1 MLGILLT
8 ILKIIGIILLVLI
21 GLILLAAAVILLVP
35 IRYHGEGARE
45 EKILSGNVKLTWL
58 LHMISASAS
67 LSEDGTKIRVCLF
80 GKTIY
85 PKTKKPPKK
94 SKAKKMP
101 KQEATKKSEK
111 SEKPKQQS
119 DTVSKEVATI
129 YEPQKPNP
137 ELPKKEKKN
146 VYEAPEA
153 KKMDEPESEKKQ
165 QSQKEKSARPDVKS
179 KFEDIKQKLLA
190 VKEKFIDSKAG
201 IQKIKNKIDY
211 WKNLLTSD
219 PMKEAMEFLWKKTK
233 GLLHHILP
241 RRMTG
246 RIHFGF
252 EDPSKTGK
260 TLAYFSMLYPF
271 TKENLVIEPE
281 FETEELILEG
291 DIAFRGRIRLGY
303 LVYVALSVVLN
314 KNIRRQ
320 YKRLRQG
327 GNKDGDQE
335 TGHGR
340 NLKGLEGF
348 VSSKTVVGEPIQ
360 VNDATIIPLVDMK
373 FGMGAGA
380 FKKNSDNKTAGGIG
394 ANISPCAVLI
404 IQKGMAKVVNIKN
417 QDLTTKIVD
426 MVPDLI
432 NRFTSKK
439 ADDPAVDEAVD
450 DILNDDKK

>member
-45 EKILSGNVKLTWL
+45 EKILSGSVKLTWL
-58 LHMISASAS
+58 LHMISASVS

-85 PKTKKPPKK
+85 PKTKKPPKQ

-101 KQEATKKSEK
+101 KQEAPKKSEK

-129 YEPQKPNP
+129 YEPQKPIP
-137 ELPKKEKKN
+137 ELPK
-146 VYEAPEA
+146 
-153 KKMDEPESEKKQ
+153 
-165 QSQKEKSARPDVKS
+165 KEKSARPDVKS
-179 KFEDIKQKLLA
+179 KFEAIKQKLLA

-327 GNKDGDQE
+327 GNKDGE
-335 TGHGR
+335 GR
-340 NLKGLEGF
+340 N
-348 VSSKTVVGEPIQ
+348 
-360 VNDATIIPLVDMK
+360 
-373 FGMGAGA
+373 
-380 FKKNSDNKTAGGIG
+380 
-394 ANISPCAVLI
+394 
-404 IQKGMAKVVNIKN
+404 
-417 QDLTTKIVD
+417 
-426 MVPDLI
+426 
-432 NRFTSKK
+432 
-439 ADDPAVDEAVD
+439 
-450 DILNDDKK
+450 

>member
-21 GLILLAAAVILLVP
+21 GLILLAVAVILLVP

-45 EKILSGNVKLTWL
+45 EKILSGSVKLTWL

-67 LSEDGTKIRVCLF
+67 LSEDGMKIRIGLF

-101 KQEATKKSEK
+101 KQEAPKKSEK

-129 YEPQKPNP
+129 YEPQKSIS
-137 ELPKKEKKN
+137 ELPK
-146 VYEAPEA
+146 
-153 KKMDEPESEKKQ
+153 
-165 QSQKEKSARPDVKS
+165 KEKSARPDVKS
-179 KFEDIKQKLLA
+179 KFDTIKQKLLA

-201 IQKIKNKIDY
+201 IQKVKNKIDY
-211 WKNLLTSD
+211 WKNMLTSA
-219 PMKEAMEFLWKKTK
+219 PMKEAMEVLWKKTK
-233 GLLHHILP
+233 GLIHHILP
-241 RRMTG
+241 RKITG

-327 GNKDGDQE
+327 GNKDGE
-335 TGHGR
+335 GR
-340 NLKGLEGF
+340 N
-348 VSSKTVVGEPIQ
+348 
-360 VNDATIIPLVDMK
+360 
-373 FGMGAGA
+373 
-380 FKKNSDNKTAGGIG
+380 
-394 ANISPCAVLI
+394 
-404 IQKGMAKVVNIKN
+404 
-417 QDLTTKIVD
+417 
-426 MVPDLI
+426 
-432 NRFTSKK
+432 
-439 ADDPAVDEAVD
+439 
-450 DILNDDKK
+450 

>member
-137 ELPKKEKKN
+137 ELPK
-146 VYEAPEA
+146 
-153 KKMDEPESEKKQ
+153 
-165 QSQKEKSARPDVKS
+165 KEKSARPDVKS

-327 GNKDGDQE
+327 GNKDGE
-335 TGHGR
+335 GR
-340 NLKGLEGF
+340 N
-348 VSSKTVVGEPIQ
+348 
-360 VNDATIIPLVDMK
+360 
-373 FGMGAGA
+373 
-380 FKKNSDNKTAGGIG
+380 
-394 ANISPCAVLI
+394 
-404 IQKGMAKVVNIKN
+404 
-417 QDLTTKIVD
+417 
-426 MVPDLI
+426 
-432 NRFTSKK
+432 
-439 ADDPAVDEAVD
+439 
-450 DILNDDKK
+450 

>member
-58 LHMISASAS
+58 LHMISASVS

-137 ELPKKEKKN
+137 ELP
-146 VYEAPEA
+146 

-327 GNKDGDQE
+327 GNKDGE
-335 TGHGR
+335 GR
-340 NLKGLEGF
+340 N
-348 VSSKTVVGEPIQ
+348 
-360 VNDATIIPLVDMK
+360 
-373 FGMGAGA
+373 
-380 FKKNSDNKTAGGIG
+380 
-394 ANISPCAVLI
+394 
-404 IQKGMAKVVNIKN
+404 
-417 QDLTTKIVD
+417 
-426 MVPDLI
+426 
-432 NRFTSKK
+432 
-439 ADDPAVDEAVD
+439 
-450 DILNDDKK
+450 

>member
-45 EKILSGNVKLTWL
+45 EKILSGSVKLTWL

-85 PKTKKPPKK
+85 PKTKKPPKQ

-101 KQEATKKSEK
+101 KQEAPKKSEK

-129 YEPQKPNP
+129 YEPQKPIP
-137 ELPKKEKKN
+137 ELPK
-146 VYEAPEA
+146 
-153 KKMDEPESEKKQ
+153 
-165 QSQKEKSARPDVKS
+165 KEKSARPDVKS
-179 KFEDIKQKLLA
+179 KFEAIKQKLLA

-246 RIHFGF
+246 HIHFGF

-327 GNKDGDQE
+327 GNKDGE
-335 TGHGR
+335 GR
-340 NLKGLEGF
+340 N
-348 VSSKTVVGEPIQ
+348 
-360 VNDATIIPLVDMK
+360 
-373 FGMGAGA
+373 
-380 FKKNSDNKTAGGIG
+380 
-394 ANISPCAVLI
+394 
-404 IQKGMAKVVNIKN
+404 
-417 QDLTTKIVD
+417 
-426 MVPDLI
+426 
-432 NRFTSKK
+432 
-439 ADDPAVDEAVD
+439 
-450 DILNDDKK
+450 

>member
-129 YEPQKPNP
+129 YEPQKPIP
-137 ELPKKEKKN
+137 ELPK
-146 VYEAPEA
+146 
-153 KKMDEPESEKKQ
+153 
-165 QSQKEKSARPDVKS
+165 KEKSARPDVKS
-179 KFEDIKQKLLA
+179 KFEAIKQKLLA

-201 IQKIKNKIDY
+201 IQKVKNKIDY
-211 WKNLLTSD
+211 WKNMLTSA

-327 GNKDGDQE
+327 GNKDGE
-335 TGHGR
+335 GR
-340 NLKGLEGF
+340 N
-348 VSSKTVVGEPIQ
+348 
-360 VNDATIIPLVDMK
+360 
-373 FGMGAGA
+373 
-380 FKKNSDNKTAGGIG
+380 
-394 ANISPCAVLI
+394 
-404 IQKGMAKVVNIKN
+404 
-417 QDLTTKIVD
+417 
-426 MVPDLI
+426 
-432 NRFTSKK
+432 
-439 ADDPAVDEAVD
+439 
-450 DILNDDKK
+450 

>member
-35 IRYHGEGARE
+35 IRYQGEGARE
-45 EKILSGNVKLTWL
+45 EKILSGSVKLTWL

-67 LSEDGTKIRVCLF
+67 LSEDGMKIRIGLF

-85 PKTKKPPKK
+85 PKTKKLPKK

-101 KQEATKKSEK
+101 KQEAPKKSEK

-129 YEPQKPNP
+129 YEPQKSIS
-137 ELPKKEKKN
+137 ELPKKEKKV

-153 KKMDEPESEKKQ
+153 EKKQ

-179 KFEDIKQKLLA
+179 KFEAIKQKLLA
-190 VKEKFIDSKAG
+190 VKEKFIDSKEG
-201 IQKIKNKIDY
+201 IQKVKNKIDY
-211 WKNLLTSD
+211 WKNMLTSAT
-219 PMKEAMEFLWKKTK
+219 MKEAMEFLWKKTK

-241 RRMTG
+241 RKITG

-327 GNKDGDQE
+327 GNKDGE
-335 TGHGR
+335 GR
-340 NLKGLEGF
+340 N
-348 VSSKTVVGEPIQ
+348 
-360 VNDATIIPLVDMK
+360 
-373 FGMGAGA
+373 
-380 FKKNSDNKTAGGIG
+380 
-394 ANISPCAVLI
+394 
-404 IQKGMAKVVNIKN
+404 
-417 QDLTTKIVD
+417 
-426 MVPDLI
+426 
-432 NRFTSKK
+432 
-439 ADDPAVDEAVD
+439 
-450 DILNDDKK
+450 

>member
-67 LSEDGTKIRVCLF
+67 FSEDGTKIRVCLF

-137 ELPKKEKKN
+137 ELPKKEK
-146 VYEAPEA
+146 
-153 KKMDEPESEKKQ
+153 
-165 QSQKEKSARPDVKS
+165 SARPDVKS

-219 PMKEAMEFLWKKTK
+219 PMKEAIEFLWKKTK

-327 GNKDGDQE
+327 GNKDGE
-335 TGHGR
+335 GR
-340 NLKGLEGF
+340 N
-348 VSSKTVVGEPIQ
+348 
-360 VNDATIIPLVDMK
+360 
-373 FGMGAGA
+373 
-380 FKKNSDNKTAGGIG
+380 
-394 ANISPCAVLI
+394 
-404 IQKGMAKVVNIKN
+404 
-417 QDLTTKIVD
+417 
-426 MVPDLI
+426 
-432 NRFTSKK
+432 
-439 ADDPAVDEAVD
+439 
-450 DILNDDKK
+450 

>member
-21 GLILLAAAVILLVP
+21 GLILLAVAVILLVP

-137 ELPKKEKKN
+137 ELPK
-146 VYEAPEA
+146 
-153 KKMDEPESEKKQ
+153 
-165 QSQKEKSARPDVKS
+165 KEKSARPDVKS

-327 GNKDGDQE
+327 GNKDGE
-335 TGHGR
+335 GR
-340 NLKGLEGF
+340 N
-348 VSSKTVVGEPIQ
+348 
-360 VNDATIIPLVDMK
+360 
-373 FGMGAGA
+373 
-380 FKKNSDNKTAGGIG
+380 
-394 ANISPCAVLI
+394 
-404 IQKGMAKVVNIKN
+404 
-417 QDLTTKIVD
+417 
-426 MVPDLI
+426 
-432 NRFTSKK
+432 
-439 ADDPAVDEAVD
+439 
-450 DILNDDKK
+450 

>member
-101 KQEATKKSEK
+101 KQEASKKSEK

-137 ELPKKEKKN
+137 ELPKK
-146 VYEAPEA
+146 
-153 KKMDEPESEKKQ
+153 MDEPESEKKQ

-179 KFEDIKQKLLA
+179 KFEAIKQKLLA

-201 IQKIKNKIDY
+201 IQKVKNKIDY
-211 WKNLLTSD
+211 WKNMLTSA

-327 GNKDGDQE
+327 GNKDGE
-335 TGHGR
+335 GR
-340 NLKGLEGF
+340 N
-348 VSSKTVVGEPIQ
+348 
-360 VNDATIIPLVDMK
+360 
-373 FGMGAGA
+373 
-380 FKKNSDNKTAGGIG
+380 
-394 ANISPCAVLI
+394 
-404 IQKGMAKVVNIKN
+404 
-417 QDLTTKIVD
+417 
-426 MVPDLI
+426 
-432 NRFTSKK
+432 
-439 ADDPAVDEAVD
+439 
-450 DILNDDKK
+450 

>member
-45 EKILSGNVKLTWL
+45 EKILSGSVKLTWL

-85 PKTKKPPKK
+85 PKTKKPPKQ

-101 KQEATKKSEK
+101 KQEAPKKSEK

-129 YEPQKPNP
+129 YEPQKPIP
-137 ELPKKEKKN
+137 ELPK
-146 VYEAPEA
+146 
-153 KKMDEPESEKKQ
+153 
-165 QSQKEKSARPDVKS
+165 KEKSARPDVKS
-179 KFEDIKQKLLA
+179 KFEAIKQKLFA

-211 WKNLLTSD
+211 WKNLLTFD
-219 PMKEAMEFLWKKTK
+219 PMKEAMGFLWKKTK

-327 GNKDGDQE
+327 GNKDGE
-335 TGHGR
+335 GR
-340 NLKGLEGF
+340 N
-348 VSSKTVVGEPIQ
+348 
-360 VNDATIIPLVDMK
+360 
-373 FGMGAGA
+373 
-380 FKKNSDNKTAGGIG
+380 
-394 ANISPCAVLI
+394 
-404 IQKGMAKVVNIKN
+404 
-417 QDLTTKIVD
+417 
-426 MVPDLI
+426 
-432 NRFTSKK
+432 
-439 ADDPAVDEAVD
+439 
-450 DILNDDKK
+450 

>member
-58 LHMISASAS
+58 LNMISASAS

-101 KQEATKKSEK
+101 KQEAPKKSEK

-119 DTVSKEVATI
+119 DTVSKDVATI
-129 YEPQKPNP
+129 YEPQKPIP
-137 ELPKKEKKN
+137 ELPK
-146 VYEAPEA
+146 
-153 KKMDEPESEKKQ
+153 
-165 QSQKEKSARPDVKS
+165 KEKSARPDVKS
-179 KFEDIKQKLLA
+179 KFEAIKQKLLA

-327 GNKDGDQE
+327 GNKDGE
-335 TGHGR
+335 GR
-340 NLKGLEGF
+340 N
-348 VSSKTVVGEPIQ
+348 
-360 VNDATIIPLVDMK
+360 
-373 FGMGAGA
+373 
-380 FKKNSDNKTAGGIG
+380 
-394 ANISPCAVLI
+394 
-404 IQKGMAKVVNIKN
+404 
-417 QDLTTKIVD
+417 
-426 MVPDLI
+426 
-432 NRFTSKK
+432 
-439 ADDPAVDEAVD
+439 
-450 DILNDDKK
+450 

>member
-80 GKTIY
+80 GKMIY

-101 KQEATKKSEK
+101 KQEAPKKSEK

-119 DTVSKEVATI
+119 DTVSKDVATI
-129 YEPQKPNP
+129 YEPQKPIP
-137 ELPKKEKKN
+137 ELPK
-146 VYEAPEA
+146 
-153 KKMDEPESEKKQ
+153 
-165 QSQKEKSARPDVKS
+165 KEKSARPDVKS
-179 KFEDIKQKLLA
+179 KFEAIKQKLLA

-246 RIHFGF
+246 HIHFGF

-327 GNKDGDQE
+327 GNKDGE
-335 TGHGR
+335 GR
-340 NLKGLEGF
+340 N
-348 VSSKTVVGEPIQ
+348 
-360 VNDATIIPLVDMK
+360 
-373 FGMGAGA
+373 
-380 FKKNSDNKTAGGIG
+380 
-394 ANISPCAVLI
+394 
-404 IQKGMAKVVNIKN
+404 
-417 QDLTTKIVD
+417 
-426 MVPDLI
+426 
-432 NRFTSKK
+432 
-439 ADDPAVDEAVD
+439 
-450 DILNDDKK
+450 

>member
-35 IRYHGEGARE
+35 IRYHGDGARE

-85 PKTKKPPKK
+85 PKTKKPPKQ

-101 KQEATKKSEK
+101 KQEAPKKSEK

-119 DTVSKEVATI
+119 GTVSKEVATI

-137 ELPKKEKKN
+137 ELPKKEK
-146 VYEAPEA
+146 
-153 KKMDEPESEKKQ
+153 
-165 QSQKEKSARPDVKS
+165 SARPDVKS
-179 KFEDIKQKLLA
+179 KFEAIKQKLLA

-327 GNKDGDQE
+327 GNKDGE
-335 TGHGR
+335 GR
-340 NLKGLEGF
+340 N
-348 VSSKTVVGEPIQ
+348 
-360 VNDATIIPLVDMK
+360 
-373 FGMGAGA
+373 
-380 FKKNSDNKTAGGIG
+380 
-394 ANISPCAVLI
+394 
-404 IQKGMAKVVNIKN
+404 
-417 QDLTTKIVD
+417 
-426 MVPDLI
+426 
-432 NRFTSKK
+432 
-439 ADDPAVDEAVD
+439 
-450 DILNDDKK
+450 

>member
-67 LSEDGTKIRVCLF
+67 LSEDGTKITVCLF

-85 PKTKKPPKK
+85 PK

-101 KQEATKKSEK
+101 KQEAPKKSEK

-129 YEPQKPNP
+129 YEPQKPIQ
-137 ELPKKEKKN
+137 ELPKKEKKIAD
-146 VYEAPEA
+146 EAQEA

-179 KFEDIKQKLLA
+179 KFEAIKQKLLA

-219 PMKEAMEFLWKKTK
+219 PVKEAMGFLWKKTK

-303 LVYVALSVVLN
+303 LVYVVLSVVLN

-327 GNKDGDQE
+327 GNKDGE
-335 TGHGR
+335 GR
-340 NLKGLEGF
+340 N
-348 VSSKTVVGEPIQ
+348 
-360 VNDATIIPLVDMK
+360 
-373 FGMGAGA
+373 
-380 FKKNSDNKTAGGIG
+380 
-394 ANISPCAVLI
+394 
-404 IQKGMAKVVNIKN
+404 
-417 QDLTTKIVD
+417 
-426 MVPDLI
+426 
-432 NRFTSKK
+432 
-439 ADDPAVDEAVD
+439 
-450 DILNDDKK
+450 

>member
-45 EKILSGNVKLTWL
+45 EKILSGSVKLTWL

-85 PKTKKPPKK
+85 PKTKKPPKQ

-101 KQEATKKSEK
+101 KQEAPKKSEK

-137 ELPKKEKKN
+137 ELPKKEK
-146 VYEAPEA
+146 
-153 KKMDEPESEKKQ
+153 
-165 QSQKEKSARPDVKS
+165 SARPDVKS
-179 KFEDIKQKLLA
+179 KFEAIKQKLLA

-327 GNKDGDQE
+327 GNKDGE
-335 TGHGR
+335 GR
-340 NLKGLEGF
+340 N
-348 VSSKTVVGEPIQ
+348 
-360 VNDATIIPLVDMK
+360 
-373 FGMGAGA
+373 
-380 FKKNSDNKTAGGIG
+380 
-394 ANISPCAVLI
+394 
-404 IQKGMAKVVNIKN
+404 
-417 QDLTTKIVD
+417 
-426 MVPDLI
+426 
-432 NRFTSKK
+432 
-439 ADDPAVDEAVD
+439 
-450 DILNDDKK
+450 

>member
-58 LHMISASAS
+58 LNMISASAS

-85 PKTKKPPKK
+85 PKTKKPPKQ

-101 KQEATKKSEK
+101 KQEAPKKSEK

-129 YEPQKPNP
+129 YEPQKSIS

-179 KFEDIKQKLLA
+179 KFEAIKQKLLA

-327 GNKDGDQE
+327 GNKDGE
-335 TGHGR
+335 GR
-340 NLKGLEGF
+340 N
-348 VSSKTVVGEPIQ
+348 
-360 VNDATIIPLVDMK
+360 
-373 FGMGAGA
+373 
-380 FKKNSDNKTAGGIG
+380 
-394 ANISPCAVLI
+394 
-404 IQKGMAKVVNIKN
+404 
-417 QDLTTKIVD
+417 
-426 MVPDLI
+426 
-432 NRFTSKK
+432 
-439 ADDPAVDEAVD
+439 
-450 DILNDDKK
+450 

>member
-129 YEPQKPNP
+129 YEPQKSIS
-137 ELPKKEKKN
+137 ELPK
-146 VYEAPEA
+146 
-153 KKMDEPESEKKQ
+153 
-165 QSQKEKSARPDVKS
+165 KEKSARPDVKS

-252 EDPSKTGK
+252 EDLSKTGK

-327 GNKDGDQE
+327 GNKDGE
-335 TGHGR
+335 GR
-340 NLKGLEGF
+340 N
-348 VSSKTVVGEPIQ
+348 
-360 VNDATIIPLVDMK
+360 
-373 FGMGAGA
+373 
-380 FKKNSDNKTAGGIG
+380 
-394 ANISPCAVLI
+394 
-404 IQKGMAKVVNIKN
+404 
-417 QDLTTKIVD
+417 
-426 MVPDLI
+426 
-432 NRFTSKK
+432 
-439 ADDPAVDEAVD
+439 
-450 DILNDDKK
+450 

>member
-45 EKILSGNVKLTWL
+45 EKILSGSVKLTWL

-67 LSEDGTKIRVCLF
+67 LSEDGTNIRVCLF

-85 PKTKKPPKK
+85 PKTKKPPKQ

-101 KQEATKKSEK
+101 KQEAPKKSEK

-129 YEPQKPNP
+129 YEPQKPIP
-137 ELPKKEKKN
+137 ELPKKEKKV

-153 KKMDEPESEKKQ
+153 EKKQ

-179 KFEDIKQKLLA
+179 KFEAIKQKLLA

-201 IQKIKNKIDY
+201 IQKVKNKIDY

-219 PMKEAMEFLWKKTK
+219 PVKEAVGFLWKKTK

-327 GNKDGDQE
+327 GNKDGE
-335 TGHGR
+335 GR
-340 NLKGLEGF
+340 N
-348 VSSKTVVGEPIQ
+348 
-360 VNDATIIPLVDMK
+360 
-373 FGMGAGA
+373 
-380 FKKNSDNKTAGGIG
+380 
-394 ANISPCAVLI
+394 
-404 IQKGMAKVVNIKN
+404 
-417 QDLTTKIVD
+417 
-426 MVPDLI
+426 
-432 NRFTSKK
+432 
-439 ADDPAVDEAVD
+439 
-450 DILNDDKK
+450 

>member
-101 KQEATKKSEK
+101 KQEASKKSEK

-119 DTVSKEVATI
+119 GTVSKEVATI

-137 ELPKKEKKN
+137 ELPKKEK
-146 VYEAPEA
+146 
-153 KKMDEPESEKKQ
+153 
-165 QSQKEKSARPDVKS
+165 SARPDVKS
-179 KFEDIKQKLLA
+179 KFEAIKQKLLA

-327 GNKDGDQE
+327 GNKDGE
-335 TGHGR
+335 GR
-340 NLKGLEGF
+340 N
-348 VSSKTVVGEPIQ
+348 
-360 VNDATIIPLVDMK
+360 
-373 FGMGAGA
+373 
-380 FKKNSDNKTAGGIG
+380 
-394 ANISPCAVLI
+394 
-404 IQKGMAKVVNIKN
+404 
-417 QDLTTKIVD
+417 
-426 MVPDLI
+426 
-432 NRFTSKK
+432 
-439 ADDPAVDEAVD
+439 
-450 DILNDDKK
+450 

>member
-35 IRYHGEGARE
+35 IRYQGEGARE
-45 EKILSGNVKLTWL
+45 EKILSGSVKLTWL

-101 KQEATKKSEK
+101 KQEAPKKSEK

-119 DTVSKEVATI
+119 DTVSKDVATI
-129 YEPQKPNP
+129 YEPQKPIP
-137 ELPKKEKKN
+137 ELPKKEKKV

-153 KKMDEPESEKKQ
+153 EKKQ

-179 KFEDIKQKLLA
+179 KFEAIKQKLLA

-327 GNKDGDQE
+327 GNKDGE
-335 TGHGR
+335 GR
-340 NLKGLEGF
+340 N
-348 VSSKTVVGEPIQ
+348 
-360 VNDATIIPLVDMK
+360 
-373 FGMGAGA
+373 
-380 FKKNSDNKTAGGIG
+380 
-394 ANISPCAVLI
+394 
-404 IQKGMAKVVNIKN
+404 
-417 QDLTTKIVD
+417 
-426 MVPDLI
+426 
-432 NRFTSKK
+432 
-439 ADDPAVDEAVD
+439 
-450 DILNDDKK
+450 

>member
-21 GLILLAAAVILLVP
+21 GLILLAVAVILLVP

-137 ELPKKEKKN
+137 ELPKKEK
-146 VYEAPEA
+146 
-153 KKMDEPESEKKQ
+153 
-165 QSQKEKSARPDVKS
+165 SARPDVKS

-190 VKEKFIDSKAG
+190 VKEKFIDGKAG

-327 GNKDGDQE
+327 GNKDGE
-335 TGHGR
+335 GR
-340 NLKGLEGF
+340 N
-348 VSSKTVVGEPIQ
+348 
-360 VNDATIIPLVDMK
+360 
-373 FGMGAGA
+373 
-380 FKKNSDNKTAGGIG
+380 
-394 ANISPCAVLI
+394 
-404 IQKGMAKVVNIKN
+404 
-417 QDLTTKIVD
+417 
-426 MVPDLI
+426 
-432 NRFTSKK
+432 
-439 ADDPAVDEAVD
+439 
-450 DILNDDKK
+450 

>member
-137 ELPKKEKKN
+137 ELPKK
-146 VYEAPEA
+146 
-153 KKMDEPESEKKQ
+153 MDEPESEKKQ

-179 KFEDIKQKLLA
+179 KFEAIKQKLLA

-327 GNKDGDQE
+327 GNKDGE
-335 TGHGR
+335 GR
-340 NLKGLEGF
+340 N
-348 VSSKTVVGEPIQ
+348 
-360 VNDATIIPLVDMK
+360 
-373 FGMGAGA
+373 
-380 FKKNSDNKTAGGIG
+380 
-394 ANISPCAVLI
+394 
-404 IQKGMAKVVNIKN
+404 
-417 QDLTTKIVD
+417 
-426 MVPDLI
+426 
-432 NRFTSKK
+432 
-439 ADDPAVDEAVD
+439 
-450 DILNDDKK
+450 